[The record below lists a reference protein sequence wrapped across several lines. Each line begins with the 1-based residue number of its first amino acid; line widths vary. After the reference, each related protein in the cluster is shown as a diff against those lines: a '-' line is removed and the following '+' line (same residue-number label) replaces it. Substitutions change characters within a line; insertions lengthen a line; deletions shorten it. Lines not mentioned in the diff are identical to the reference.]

1 MTAQT
6 SGYQFDVVYIPS
18 EKIQTVY
25 PLVAN
30 DVKKTLDKANN
41 GYDHN
46 DILKELTNN
55 DMQLWI
61 VFDTKNNKKLAFII
75 SEIIERPQFKFIS
88 IFMTM
93 GEDRKVWER
102 KAQDTLEQ
110 FAIKNNCKKAL
121 LLARKGWSKSF
132 KQIGYKDTHIL
143 LEKTLK
149 KGK

>member
-1 MTAQT
+1 MTART

-18 EKIQTVY
+18 EKIQAVY

-88 IFMTM
+88 EI
-93 GEDRKVWER
+93 
-102 KAQDTLEQ
+102 
-110 FAIKNNCKKAL
+110 NC
-121 LLARKGWSKSF
+121 
-132 KQIGYKDTHIL
+132 I
-143 LEKTLK
+143 
-149 KGK
+149 